1 LTHVARDAVLRYVTT
16 GAQKMVSNCAWQ
28 REPPACEMGIA
39 PALPIAPGE
48 RIPMSIA
55 EICNREVVC
64 ATRNTTVLEAA
75 SLMRQRHVGDIVI
88 VDEDGDRRWAIGIVT
103 DRDIVVEV
111 VAAGLDPRLVKLS
124 DLMLEPLTIVEQHVS
139 LAQTIRT
146 MQQKGVR
153 RMPVVDAQGALLGI
167 VTLDDLLAHL
177 APPLADLGTLVGQ
190 TRQKEMRK
198 RK

>member
-1 LTHVARDAVLRYVTT
+1 
-16 GAQKMVSNCAWQ
+16 
-28 REPPACEMGIA
+28 
-39 PALPIAPGE
+39 
-48 RIPMSIA
+48 MSIA

-75 SLMRQRHVGDIVI
+75 SLMRRHHVGDIVI

-111 VAAGLDPRLVKLS
+111 VAAGLDPRLVKLA

-139 LAQTIRT
+139 FAETIRT
-146 MQQKGVR
+146 MAQKGVR

-177 APPLADLGTLVGQ
+177 APPLATLGELVGH

>member
-1 LTHVARDAVLRYVTT
+1 
-16 GAQKMVSNCAWQ
+16 
-28 REPPACEMGIA
+28 
-39 PALPIAPGE
+39 
-48 RIPMSIA
+48 MSIA

-75 SLMRQRHVGDIVI
+75 SLMRRHHVGDIVI

-111 VAAGLDPRLVKLS
+111 VAAGLDPRLVKLA
-124 DLMLEPLTIVEQHVS
+124 DLMLEPLTIVEQHMS
-139 LAQTIRT
+139 FAETIRI
-146 MQQKGVR
+146 MAQKGVR

-177 APPLADLGTLVGQ
+177 APPLATLGELVGH